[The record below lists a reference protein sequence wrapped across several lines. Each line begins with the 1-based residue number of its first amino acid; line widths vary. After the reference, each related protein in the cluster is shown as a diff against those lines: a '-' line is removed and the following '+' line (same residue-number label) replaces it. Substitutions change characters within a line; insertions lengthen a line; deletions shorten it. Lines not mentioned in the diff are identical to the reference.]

1 MECLIADCKKDVDLR
16 IQDADEAS
24 KEAEDDKQAKMQFSI
39 KGQETVK
46 EITINTNVLQNKTS
60 AVQIIKSIADSLGP
74 AFFDWVDPMATLIVE
89 NLMVDHTSSQIRK
102 TSTKILPVLMK
113 CLSES
118 SQMVS
123 LLDRILPP
131 ML

>member
-60 AVQIIKSIADSLGP
+60 AV
-74 AFFDWVDPMATLIVE
+74 
-89 NLMVDHTSSQIRK
+89 
-102 TSTKILPVLMK
+102 
-113 CLSES
+113 
-118 SQMVS
+118 
-123 LLDRILPP
+123 
-131 ML
+131 